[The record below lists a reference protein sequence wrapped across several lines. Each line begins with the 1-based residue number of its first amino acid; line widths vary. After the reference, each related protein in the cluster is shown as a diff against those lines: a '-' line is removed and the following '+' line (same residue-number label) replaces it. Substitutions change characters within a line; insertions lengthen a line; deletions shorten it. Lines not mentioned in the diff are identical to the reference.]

1 MKKIGKV
8 LILSTSILVG
18 ATTISMLP
26 LASTKVEASST
37 TKFSK
42 TYYQTTSKLN
52 LRIWSR
58 NKV

>member
-26 LASTKVEASST
+26 LAITKVEASL
-37 TKFSK
+37 
-42 TYYQTTSKLN
+42 YY
-52 LRIWSR
+52 
-58 NKV
+58 